1 MKYIK
6 FTVIALC
13 LIVLMPPTVSAKQLY
28 KWVDKDGVVHVT
40 DNPESIPSEHR
51 SSAVKPKPKSGS
63 GATIEKIEKGFKN
76 VVDEVSRL
84 VKENVKKVVAGALVI
99 IGLIALVY
107 LFRSYLKFK
116 EQKERETGLRALEIL
131 NIDGINRTEFE
142 NYIIRLLTH
151 RGFKVET
158 TGEKIALGVTLIA
171 KKDEHK
177 YAVQIERQ
185 TGSVS
190 RLAVSDVDR
199 EKHRYGCDKVILIT
213 NSHFSEDA
221 IELAR
226 TKGCELVDRD
236 TLAKWILDFQRSNV
250 ESS

>member
-28 KWVDKDGVVHVT
+28 KWVDKNGVVHVT
-40 DNPESIPSEHR
+40 NKGRDINGEYR
-51 SSAVKPKPKSGS
+51 SSAVKSKPKSGS

-76 VVDEVSRL
+76 VFDEVSRL
-84 VKENVKKVVAGALVI
+84 VKENIKKVVAGTLVI
-99 IGLIALVY
+99 IGLIVLVY

-116 EQKERETGLRALEIL
+116 EQKERERGLRALEIL
-131 NIDGINRTEFE
+131 NIDGISRTEFE
-142 NYIIRLLTH
+142 NYVIRLLTH

-185 TGSVS
+185 TGAVS
-190 RLAVSDVDR
+190 KLAVSDLDR
-199 EKHRYGCDKVILIT
+199 EKHRYGCDKVMIIT
-213 NSHFSEDA
+213 NSYFSEDA
-221 IELAR
+221 IELAKS
-226 TKGCELVDRD
+226 TGCELVDRD
-236 TLAKWILDFQRSNV
+236 TLGRWILDFQTRGSNAG
-250 ESS
+250 

>member
-13 LIVLMPPTVSAKQLY
+13 LIVLISPTVSAKQLY

-40 DNPESIPSEHR
+40 DNPESIPSEYR
-51 SSAVKPKPKSGS
+51 SSAVESKPKSRS
-63 GATIEKIEKGFKN
+63 GETIEKIESGFKN
-76 VVDEVSRL
+76 AFEEISRL
-84 VKENVKKVVAGALVI
+84 VKENIKKVVAGTLVI
-99 IGLIALVY
+99 LGLIALVY
-107 LFRSYLKFK
+107 LLRSYLKFK
-116 EQKERETGLRALEIL
+116 EQKERERGLRALEIL
-131 NIDGINRTEFE
+131 NIDGISRTEFE
-142 NYIIRLLTH
+142 NYVIRLLTH

-185 TGSVS
+185 TGAVS

-199 EKHRYGCDKVILIT
+199 EKHRYGCDKVMIIT

-221 IELAR
+221 IELAKS
-226 TKGCELVDRD
+226 TGCELVDRV
-236 TLAKWILDFQRSNV
+236 TLSKWVPDFQRSNV